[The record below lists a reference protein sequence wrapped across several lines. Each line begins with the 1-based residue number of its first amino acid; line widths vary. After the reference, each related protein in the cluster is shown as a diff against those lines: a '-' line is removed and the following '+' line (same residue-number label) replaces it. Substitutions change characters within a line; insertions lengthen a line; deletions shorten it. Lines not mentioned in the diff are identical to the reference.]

1 MLGFLLRRPAFVSLL
16 LPGRFAGGWAVDE
29 AAWARLRAVYFEDRE
44 AWGEALAGK
53 RAVVLFGPGQ
63 EALAQE
69 AAERLKALGLSV
81 SLRELALA
89 PGRTEVLENGPGRL
103 AQALGEALG
112 VPYRVSGEAA
122 LGADLTLR
130 LGREGL
136 PVEATP
142 MLAQASMGAPAQKV
156 PRGLPWGIRAK
167 DEPSTAGKGPPR
179 GLGSGVPCCATP
191 ARLLR
196 MKRARRGG
204 GTVDAADLKS
214 AGG

>member
-1 MLGFLLRRPAFVSLL
+1 MAAVEPYVATDLTRGEKGALLGFLLRRPAFVSLL

-136 PVEATP
+136 H
-142 MLAQASMGAPAQKV
+142 
-156 PRGLPWGIRAK
+156 R
-167 DEPSTAGKGPPR
+167 
-179 GLGSGVPCCATP
+179 
-191 ARLLR
+191 
-196 MKRARRGG
+196 
-204 GTVDAADLKS
+204 
-214 AGG
+214 